1 MSGGNAG
8 GGVFDHYDL
17 SGVEPVGIDPEQ
29 LETATEPLRIRLA
42 AGNVFDVDD
51 DGEVYLVLRVKF
63 DDSIRFFR
71 MGSAGD
77 VKAPCLRADA
87 PPQCKGR
94 CPASEASGRA
104 DRRSARHARVR
115 SFYFPRTASLDVQH
129 ACSRHSGV
137 SRRSRTRLSPV
148 GGLGQTVHMTSTP
161 LKPEDQHLLDHSRP
175 AAFTAIAHEVSDVF
189 THMLG
194 DGRSIIDPETI
205 IWTAEAAEE
214 LRARVEDNP
223 IEGSAQGQWEKLDLQ
238 LEGAPREVVLLA
250 AELVFL
256 REHGIRN
263 LTPKRRSAHVE
274 RVLAHLEPDAV
285 VPERMAEWLGRST
298 GSAGAKVGQG
308 YFGRMWRHII
318 WGSTFVRYWT
328 SIPELA
334 REAARADPWEL
345 QRVMLASGEDEADFR
360 NVMQFLARPDVF
372 ELITA
377 ADMKKR
383 VRDGLADRIGGAS
396 GSSPDR
402 IDHDLLAIRLE
413 LAREAKEPFN
423 FWDPWVRALWD
434 PTSAADDEE
443 ATSLTEP
450 RERHYWMYS
459 PGAKASE
466 WGEFSSAGIMAIG
479 WDELGDVAEYT
490 DRKAIRSALDPD
502 DSGRSMMNDVLA
514 VWQFQNEMAVG
525 DIVYA
530 KRGRKEL
537 VGRGEVTSE
546 ARFEPERSSYR
557 NVRSVKWTHKGSW
570 EHPGDAV
577 LKTLTDITKYPGYAE
592 KLETLF
598 QEEENVELPPV
609 PSDPPLAYGKADFLQ
624 EVYLP
629 EERYDRLR
637 SLLAR
642 KKNVILAGPPGVGKT
657 FAAKRLAHSI
667 MGVKDRDRVRVVQFH
682 QSYSYEDFMMGYR
695 PNEDAGFTLTEGPFY
710 EICEEAR
717 ADDPDRPYFFII
729 DEINRGNISKIFGEL
744 LMLIEADKRG
754 QDLRLLYKNERFS
767 VPPNLHIIG
776 MMNTADRSLAVL
788 DYALRRRFGFFEMRP
803 GFESEGFS
811 RWQRGLESPALDALV
826 EALVE
831 LNKVIAEDPAL
842 GQGFA
847 IGHSFLAAPSAGETV
862 ENWLE
867 SVVEDEIIPLID
879 EYWFDEQA
887 RSAEW
892 AEKLRIA
899 VA

>member
-1 MSGGNAG
+1 MI
-8 GGVFDHYDL
+8 VHR
-17 SGVEPVGIDPEQ
+17 P
-29 LETATEPLRIRLA
+29 LECFEKNPTSP
-42 AGNVFDVDD
+42 
-51 DGEVYLVLRVKF
+51 
-63 DDSIRFFR
+63 
-71 MGSAGD
+71 
-77 VKAPCLRADA
+77 
-87 PPQCKGR
+87 
-94 CPASEASGRA
+94 
-104 DRRSARHARVR
+104 RSA
-115 SFYFPRTASLDVQH
+115 
-129 ACSRHSGV
+129 
-137 SRRSRTRLSPV
+137 
-148 GGLGQTVHMTSTP
+148 GGLGQTDYMTNSP
-161 LKPEDQHLLDHSRP
+161 LDAEDQDLLDHSRP

-194 DGRSIIDPETI
+194 DGRSVIDPATT

-223 IEGSAQGQWEKLDLQ
+223 IEGTAQGQWEKLDLQ
-238 LEGAPREVVLLA
+238 LDGAPREVVLLA

-256 REHGIRN
+256 REHAIRN
-263 LTPKRRSAHVE
+263 LTPESRRSHVE
-274 RVLAHLEPDAV
+274 RVLSHLEPDV
-285 VPERMAEWLGRST
+285 VLPERMGEWLGRAT
-298 GSAGAKVGQG
+298 GSVGAKVGQG

-328 SIPELA
+328 SLPEPA
-334 REAARADPWEL
+334 REAARTDPWEL

-360 NVMQFLARPDVF
+360 NALQFLVRPDAF

-383 VRDGLADRIGGAS
+383 VRDGLAARIGGAS
-396 GSSPDR
+396 GNSPDR
-402 IDHDLLAIRLE
+402 IDHDLLTIRLE
-413 LAREAKEPFN
+413 LAREAGEQFN

-434 PTSAADDEE
+434 PASTADDEE
-443 ATSLTEP
+443 ATPSAEP

-466 WGEFSSAGIMAIG
+466 WAEFSSAGIMAIG
-479 WDELGDVAEYT
+479 WDELGDAAEYP
-490 DRKAIRSALDPD
+490 DRKAIRHALDPEG
-502 DSGRSMMNDVLA
+502 SGRSMKNDVLA

-537 VGRGEVTSE
+537 VGRGEVISE
-546 ARFEPERSSYR
+546 ARFEPERASYR
-557 NVRSVKWTHKGSW
+557 NIRSVSWTHNGLWDSPGST
-570 EHPGDAV
+570 V
-577 LKTLTDITKYPGYAE
+577 VKTLTDITKDLGYVE
-592 KLETLF
+592 KLEALF
-598 QEEENVELPPV
+598 MEEDVGLPAITTE
-609 PSDPPLAYGKADFLQ
+609 PLPAYGKADFLQ

-657 FAAKRLAHSI
+657 FAAKRLAQSI
-667 MGVKDRDRVRVVQFH
+667 MGVKDPSRVRVVQFH

-695 PNEDAGFTLTEGPFY
+695 PNEDAGFTLAEGPFY
-710 EICEEAR
+710 EFCEEAR
-717 ADDPDRPYFFII
+717 ADDTDRPYYFII

-754 QDLRLLYKNERFS
+754 QELRLLYKNERFS
-767 VPPNLHIIG
+767 VPPNLYLIG

-803 GFESEGFS
+803 GFESDGFR

-826 EALVE
+826 ETLIAL
-831 LNKVIAEDPAL
+831 NRVIAEDPAL

-847 IGHSFLAAPSAGETV
+847 IGHSFLTGPSSREAV
-862 ENWLE
+862 EDWLG
-867 SVVEDEIIPLID
+867 SVVEDELVPLLD
-879 EYWFDEQA
+879 EYWFDEQT

-892 AEKLRIA
+892 AEKLRNA

>member
-1 MSGGNAG
+1 MT
-8 GGVFDHYDL
+8 DM
-17 SGVEPVGIDPEQ
+17 
-29 LETATEPLRIRLA
+29 PLDSDDQELLA
-42 AGNVFDVDD
+42 
-51 DGEVYLVLRVKF
+51 
-63 DDSIRFFR
+63 
-71 MGSAGD
+71 
-77 VKAPCLRADA
+77 
-87 PPQCKGR
+87 
-94 CPASEASGRA
+94 
-104 DRRSARHARVR
+104 
-115 SFYFPRTASLDVQH
+115 
-129 ACSRHSGV
+129 
-137 SRRSRTRLSPV
+137 
-148 GGLGQTVHMTSTP
+148 
-161 LKPEDQHLLDHSRP
+161 HSRP
-175 AAFTAIAHEVSDVF
+175 AAFTSIAEEVSEVF

-194 DGRSIIDPETI
+194 DGRSVIDPATT
-205 IWTAEAAEE
+205 IWTAEAAED
-214 LRARVEDNP
+214 LRARVADNP
-223 IEGSAQGQWEKLDLQ
+223 IAGNAAGQWEKLDLQ

-256 REHGIRN
+256 REHPIRN
-263 LTPKRRSAHVE
+263 LTPEKRRSHVE
-274 RVLAHLEPDAV
+274 RVLAHVEPGVEIPRSV
-285 VPERMAEWLGRST
+285 VDWLSRPT
-298 GSAGAKVGQG
+298 GTAGARVGQG
-308 YFGRMWRHII
+308 YFGAMWRHIV
-318 WGSTFVRYWT
+318 WGATFVRYWT
-328 SIPELA
+328 SLPTPE
-334 REAARADPWEL
+334 REAARTDPWEL

-360 NVMQFLARPDVF
+360 NALQFLARPDTF

-377 ADMKKR
+377 AEMKKR
-383 VRDGLADRIGGAS
+383 VRNGLAPRIGG
-396 GSSPDR
+396 GTGDSPDR
-402 IDHDLLAIRLE
+402 VDRDLLAARLE
-413 LAREAKEPFN
+413 LARETEEPFN

-434 PTSAADDEE
+434 PSSTADDVE
-443 ATSLTEP
+443 ATPSAEP

-459 PGAKASE
+459 PGAKASK
-466 WGEFSSAGIMAIG
+466 WGEFSSEGIMAIG
-479 WDELGDVAEYT
+479 WDELGDLAKYPN
-490 DRKAIRSALDPD
+490 RKAIRHALDPE

-514 VWQFQNEMAVG
+514 VWQFQNEIAVG

-557 NVRSVKWTHKGSW
+557 SVRSVEWTHMGSW

-592 KLETLF
+592 KLEALF
-598 QEEENVELPPV
+598 MDDENVELPSV
-609 PSDPPLAYGKADFLQ
+609 TTDPLPAYGKTDFLQ

-629 EERYDRLR
+629 ERRYDRLR

-657 FAAKRLAHSI
+657 FAAKRLAQSI
-667 MGVKDRDRVRVVQFH
+667 MGVKDPSRIRVVQFH

-695 PNEDAGFTLTEGPFY
+695 PNEDGGFTLTEGPFY
-710 EICEEAR
+710 EFCEEAR
-717 ADDPDRPYFFII
+717 ADDTDRPYFFII

-803 GFESEGFS
+803 GFDSEGFS
-811 RWQRGLESPALDALV
+811 RWQRGVGSPALDSLV
-826 EALVE
+826 ATLVE
-831 LNKVIAEDPAL
+831 LNRVIAEDPAL

-847 IGHSFLAAPSAGETV
+847 IGHSFLAGPSAGEDV
-862 ENWLE
+862 QEWLE
-867 SVVEDEIIPLID
+867 SVVEDELIPLLD

-892 AEKLRIA
+892 AEKLRTA